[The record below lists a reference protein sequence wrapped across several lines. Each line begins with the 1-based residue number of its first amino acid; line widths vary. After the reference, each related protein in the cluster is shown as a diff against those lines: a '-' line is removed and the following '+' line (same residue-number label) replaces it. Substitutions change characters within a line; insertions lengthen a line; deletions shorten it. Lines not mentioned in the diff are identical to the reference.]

1 MISLL
6 TQETHH
12 VIMPLVEELEYIKR
26 LKDNLIFRRGFTLN
40 GQPIPSAGSTEEKL
54 AIIKVFEWKIL

>member
-1 MISLL
+1 
-6 TQETHH
+6 
-12 VIMPLVEELEYIKR
+12 MPLVEELEYIKR

-54 AIIKVFEWKIL
+54 AIIKVFEWKILW